1 MSLSRIVFKFFAL
14 LNAFVVFLVNA
25 SAKYIR
31 VTVDRLVTVFLHQRP
46 KYQYSF
52 PSLLSDRNSWII
64 ARLPAI
70 PSHLFHEFA
79 KINPQDP
86 ARENSISIMPNNLP
100 PASNERSSWQTTLP
114 LSSQEEKELI
124 LEARALR
131 EEKLKALADVIN
143 SMSVEVTD
151 RDILHMYYRVE
162 VGSYLLPASAFI
174 ANENPSGA
182 EVMIKLARES
192 ANKSKNPLLVAKC
205 EFWMG
210 RVEFL
215 RGNMRK
221 AHEHFVK
228 ANPCAMDPKEGV
240 ECQDLSFYLDVTR
253 HGISEHTRAV
263 RLRAHEEA
271 IAAHAKFDK
280 TANNSVS
287 TEDKRKRPLRTW
299 KGALVKLQLPL
310 IKQRPLTKIRK
321 PRCRVPI
328 LRKVGEKN
336 LQQGIDTETSSKNEA
351 LGKVLA
357 EELGYESWSDSED
370 NTDTE
375 TEDESDD
382 DPSEGPADGTDDT
395 TDENTPN
402 SPGAPDETQQPEP
415 SIDTT
420 TAPVNRPTDQSA
432 YEMPKPGSARARFR
446 QECFQ
451 MGLTSV
457 LNAEPYERPKE
468 PFVFGIPH
476 ERTKQTEFR
485 LGFFK
490 VGLTKRCRPMSIFPK
505 QDGEI
510 TISPEEW
517 KSIEQDARQKIV
529 TYDYL
534 RRERY
539 ELVKVAEEM

>member
-1 MSLSRIVFKFFAL
+1 
-14 LNAFVVFLVNA
+14 
-25 SAKYIR
+25 
-31 VTVDRLVTVFLHQRP
+31 
-46 KYQYSF
+46 
-52 PSLLSDRNSWII
+52 
-64 ARLPAI
+64 
-70 PSHLFHEFA
+70 
-79 KINPQDP
+79 
-86 ARENSISIMPNNLP
+86 MPDDVP
-100 PASNERSSWQTTLP
+100 HASNDGSSWPTTLP
-114 LSSQEEKELI
+114 LSSQEEQGLI

-131 EEKLKALADVIN
+131 GEKLKALAGIVN
-143 SMSVEVTD
+143 SMSVELAD
-151 RDILHMYYRVE
+151 SDIIHMYYRVE
-162 VGSYLLPASAFI
+162 VGSYLVPASSFI

-192 ANKSKNPLLVAKC
+192 ANKSKNLLLVAKC

-240 ECQDLSFYLDVTR
+240 ECQDLGFYLDVTR
-253 HGISEHTRAV
+253 HGISEHTRAA

-287 TEDKRKRPLRTW
+287 TEDKRKRPLKTW

-310 IKQRPLTKIRK
+310 VKQRPLTKIRK

-328 LRKVGEKN
+328 LRNVDEKH
-336 LQQGIDTETSSKNEA
+336 LQQGIDNETSSKNEV

-357 EELGYESWSDSED
+357 EELGYESWSDCGD
-370 NTDTE
+370 DTDTD

-382 DPSEGPADGTDDT
+382 DPSGGPADGTDDT
-395 TDENTPN
+395 TDKNTAN

-415 SIDTT
+415 STDAT
-420 TAPVNRPTDQSA
+420 TAPTNFPTDQSA
-432 YEMPKPGSARARFR
+432 YETPKPGSARARFR

-451 MGLTSV
+451 MGLTSAV
-457 LNAEPYERPKE
+457 NAEPYERPKE
-468 PFVFGIPH
+468 PFVFGVPH
-476 ERTKQTEFR
+476 KRTKQTEFR

-490 VGLTKRCRPMSIFPK
+490 VGLTKRCRPMTIFPK

-517 KSIEQDARQKIV
+517 KSIKRDARQKIV

>member
-1 MSLSRIVFKFFAL
+1 MSD
-14 LNAFVVFLVNA
+14 N
-25 SAKYIR
+25 
-31 VTVDRLVTVFLHQRP
+31 
-46 KYQYSF
+46 
-52 PSLLSDRNSWII
+52 
-64 ARLPAI
+64 I
-70 PSHLFHEFA
+70 PH
-79 KINPQDP
+79 
-86 ARENSISIMPNNLP
+86 
-100 PASNERSSWQTTLP
+100 ASNDGTSWQTTS
-114 LSSQEEKELI
+114 LSSQGEQELI

-131 EEKLKALADVIN
+131 EEKFKALAAIINTMPEQLTTNDV
-143 SMSVEVTD
+143 
-151 RDILHMYYRVE
+151 LLMYYRVE
-162 VGSYLLPASAFI
+162 VGTYLLPASSFI
-174 ANENPSGA
+174 ANENPSEA
-182 EVMIKLARES
+182 EVMVKLARQS
-192 ANKSKNPLLVAKC
+192 ANKSRNSLLIAKC

-228 ANPCAMDPKEGV
+228 ANPCAMDSKEGV
-240 ECQDLSFYLDVTR
+240 ECQDLSFFLDVTR
-253 HGISEHTRAV
+253 HGISEHTRAA

-299 KGALVKLQLPL
+299 KGALLKLQLPL
-310 IKQRPLTKIRK
+310 IKQRPLTKIIK

-328 LRKVGEKN
+328 QRKVDEEH
-336 LQQGIDTETSSKNEA
+336 LQQGIDNQTSSKNQV

-357 EELGYESWSDSED
+357 EELGYESWSDSGD
-370 NTDTE
+370 DTDTD

-382 DPSEGPADGTDDT
+382 DSDDNPSGGPADGTDDT
-395 TDENTPN
+395 MGDNTDGNAAN
-402 SPGAPDETQQPEP
+402 SPGSPGETQQSEP
-415 SIDTT
+415 SADSA
-420 TAPVNRPTDQSA
+420 TAPTAPAKVPTDQAA

-451 MGLTSV
+451 MGLTSA
-457 LNAEPYERPKE
+457 LNGEPYERPKE
-468 PFVFGIPH
+468 PFVFGVPH
-476 ERTKQTEFR
+476 TPTKQTEFR

-490 VGLTKRCRPMSIFPK
+490 VGLAKRCRPMTIFPK
-505 QDGEI
+505 QHGEI

-517 KSIEQDARQKIV
+517 KAIEQDARHKIV

-539 ELVKVAEEM
+539 ELIKVAEEIGRAVSWSSGYDFPLTNAISMCSGKVLGSIPRETIFCLFVFFATN

>member
-1 MSLSRIVFKFFAL
+1 
-14 LNAFVVFLVNA
+14 
-25 SAKYIR
+25 
-31 VTVDRLVTVFLHQRP
+31 
-46 KYQYSF
+46 
-52 PSLLSDRNSWII
+52 
-64 ARLPAI
+64 
-70 PSHLFHEFA
+70 
-79 KINPQDP
+79 
-86 ARENSISIMPNNLP
+86 MPDNVP
-100 PASNERSSWQTTLP
+100 HASNDRSSWQTTLP
-114 LSSQEEKELI
+114 LYSQEEQEII

-131 EEKLKALADVIN
+131 EEKLRALADIIS
-143 SMSVEVTD
+143 SMSVELTN
-151 RDILHMYYRVE
+151 RDVIHMYYRVE

-182 EVMIKLARES
+182 EVMVNLARES
-192 ANKSKNPLLVAKC
+192 ADKSKNALLVARC

-253 HGISEHTRAV
+253 HGISEHTRAA

-321 PRCRVPI
+321 PRCKVPT
-328 LRKVGEKN
+328 LPKVDEKH
-336 LQQGIDTETSSKNEA
+336 LQQGIDMETNSKNEV

-357 EELGYESWSDSED
+357 EELGYESWSDSGD
-370 NTDTE
+370 DTDTDTE

-382 DPSEGPADGTDDT
+382 DPSGGPEDGTDDT
-395 TDENTPN
+395 IDGNTAN
-402 SPGAPDETQQPEP
+402 SPDAPDETQQPGP
-415 SIDTT
+415 STDTN
-420 TAPVNRPTDQSA
+420 TAAANFPTGQSA
-432 YEMPKPGSARARFR
+432 YEMPKPGSARDRFR

-457 LNAEPYERPKE
+457 VNAEPYERPKE
-468 PFVFGIPH
+468 LFLFGVPH

-490 VGLTKRCRPMSIFPK
+490 VGLTKRCRPMTIFPK
-505 QDGEI
+505 QHGEI

-529 TYDYL
+529 TYEYL

-539 ELVKVAEEM
+539 ELVKVAEDM

>member
-1 MSLSRIVFKFFAL
+1 MPDNVPHA
-14 LNAFVVFLVNA
+14 
-25 SAKYIR
+25 
-31 VTVDRLVTVFLHQRP
+31 
-46 KYQYSF
+46 
-52 PSLLSDRNSWII
+52 RN
-64 ARLPAI
+64 
-70 PSHLFHEFA
+70 
-79 KINPQDP
+79 D
-86 ARENSISIMPNNLP
+86 
-100 PASNERSSWQTTLP
+100 RSSWQTTP
-114 LSSQEEKELI
+114 LSSQEEQAIL

-131 EEKLKALADVIN
+131 EEKLKALADIIN
-143 SMSVEVTD
+143 RMSVEVTN
-151 RDILHMYYRVE
+151 RDMIHMYYRVE
-162 VGSYLLPASAFI
+162 VGSYLLPASTFI

-182 EVMIKLARES
+182 EVMITLARES

-253 HGISEHTRAV
+253 HGISEHTRAA
-263 RLRAHEEA
+263 RLRAHEDA
-271 IAAHAKFDK
+271 IAAHAKFDR

-321 PRCRVPI
+321 PRCGVPI
-328 LRKVGEKN
+328 LRKVDEKH
-336 LQQGIDTETSSKNEA
+336 LQQGIDTETSSKNEV

-357 EELGYESWSDSED
+357 EELGYETWSDSGD
-370 NTDTE
+370 DTDTE

-382 DPSEGPADGTDDT
+382 DPSGGPADGTGDT
-395 TDENTPN
+395 TDENTTN
-402 SPGAPDETQQPEP
+402 SPGAPDETQPPEP
-415 SIDTT
+415 STDTT
-420 TAPVNRPTDQSA
+420 TAPANFPTDQSA
-432 YEMPKPGSARARFR
+432 YEMPKPGSARAWFR

-457 LNAEPYERPKE
+457 VNAKPYERPNE
-468 PFVFGIPH
+468 PFLFGVPH
-476 ERTKQTEFR
+476 EHTKQTEFR

-490 VGLTKRCRPMSIFPK
+490 VGLAKRCRPMTIFPK

-517 KSIEQDARQKIV
+517 KSIEQYASQKIV

-534 RRERY
+534 KRERY

>member
-1 MSLSRIVFKFFAL
+1 
-14 LNAFVVFLVNA
+14 
-25 SAKYIR
+25 
-31 VTVDRLVTVFLHQRP
+31 
-46 KYQYSF
+46 
-52 PSLLSDRNSWII
+52 
-64 ARLPAI
+64 
-70 PSHLFHEFA
+70 
-79 KINPQDP
+79 
-86 ARENSISIMPNNLP
+86 
-100 PASNERSSWQTTLP
+100 
-114 LSSQEEKELI
+114 
-124 LEARALR
+124 
-131 EEKLKALADVIN
+131 
-143 SMSVEVTD
+143 
-151 RDILHMYYRVE
+151 MYYRVE

-182 EVMIKLARES
+182 EVMVNLARES
-192 ANKSKNPLLVAKC
+192 ADKSKNALLVARC

-253 HGISEHTRAV
+253 HGISEHTRAA
-263 RLRAHEEA
+263 RLRTHEEA

-321 PRCRVPI
+321 PRCKVPT
-328 LRKVGEKN
+328 LPKVDEKH
-336 LQQGIDTETSSKNEA
+336 LQQGIDMETNSKNEV

-357 EELGYESWSDSED
+357 EELGYESWSDSGD
-370 NTDTE
+370 DTDTDTE

-382 DPSEGPADGTDDT
+382 DPSGGPADDTDDT
-395 TDENTPN
+395 TDGNTAN

-415 SIDTT
+415 STDTN
-420 TAPVNRPTDQSA
+420 TAAANFPTSQSA
-432 YEMPKPGSARARFR
+432 YEMPKPGSARDRFR

-457 LNAEPYERPKE
+457 VNAEPYERPKE
-468 PFVFGIPH
+468 PFLFGVPH

-490 VGLTKRCRPMSIFPK
+490 VGLTKRCRPMTIFPK
-505 QDGEI
+505 QHGEI

-529 TYDYL
+529 TYEYL